1 VEAYPPQAYLAEHP
15 CACACRD
22 ASYVGVGAYHPVDR
36 NREQVGTLGVG
47 ILALQAASYQEG
59 QPQVEA
65 CRETGI

>member
-1 VEAYPPQAYLAEHP
+1 VEAYPLQTSLVEHP

-22 ASYVGVGAYHPVDR
+22 ASYVGVEAFHPVDR
-36 NREQVGTLGVG
+36 NRERVGTLGVG
-47 ILALQAASYQEG
+47 TPALQAASYQED